1 MAGAARAEADRITEL
16 RELLRRADRA
26 YYVDANP
33 FLADREYDRLLKEL
47 AGLEARH
54 PELDDPTSP
63 TRRVGGAPSEGFATA
78 AHRMPMRSIDNSYDE
93 ADVRAWYARCAEG
106 LARELGARGEFALV
120 CDPKVDGVAIS
131 LRYERGELVSAITR
145 GDGERGDVV
154 TANVRAIR
162 AIPLRLDGS
171 RRKAPATLE
180 VRGEIFMPDASFDRI
195 NRERAEAGEALFA
208 NPRNSTAGTLKSL
221 DPAVVRAR
229 GLRFLAHGLGE
240 TSESLDADRTWLGS
254 LAALAELGVPASP
267 DAVRVEGVDAALA
280 AIAAFDVRR
289 RSLGFAVDGMVVR
302 LDRLDFQEALG
313 STAKSPRW
321 CLAFKYPPDQ
331 GRTRL
336 RAVDWQVGKGGTLT
350 PRATMDPVTLAG
362 TVVRHATLHN
372 IEEIRRRDIRLGDL
386 VIVEKAGEIIPQVV
400 QPVADER
407 TGAETAIEPPSRCP
421 ACGGGVE
428 PEGPKLYCVNPECP
442 AQFRERLA
450 WFVGRDQ
457 MDIDGLGEKLVEQLV
472 ESGLVKHFA
481 DVFLLSREDLLALE
495 RVGETSADH
504 LLAAIAAAKGRG
516 LVRVLAGLGI
526 RHIGAAAAKTLG
538 KAFADA
544 GALLTADEAAL
555 EALPDFGAITAASL
569 ARDLR
574 SPRLRETFRRLAEAG
589 VDLRSPI
596 HAPAGESAP
605 DGPFAG
611 KTVVVTGS
619 LEGFTRTGIT
629 ELLERLGAKVAGSVS
644 KKTHLVIAGEEAG
657 SKLDKA
663 RELGIE
669 IWDARRLSAELAGA
683 GVRLG

>member
-1 MAGAARAEADRITEL
+1 
-16 RELLRRADRA
+16 
-26 YYVDANP
+26 V
-33 FLADREYDRLLKEL
+33 
-47 AGLEARH
+47 
-54 PELDDPTSP
+54 
-63 TRRVGGAPSEGFATA
+63 
-78 AHRMPMRSIDNSYDE
+78 
-93 ADVRAWYARCAEG
+93 
-106 LARELGARGEFALV
+106 
-120 CDPKVDGVAIS
+120 
-131 LRYERGELVSAITR
+131 TR
-145 GDGERGDVV
+145 GDGERGDLV

-162 AIPLRLDGS
+162 AVPLRLDGS
-171 RRKAPATLE
+171 RREVPAVIE

-240 TSESLDADRTWLGS
+240 TSEPLDAARTWLGS
-254 LAALAELGVPASP
+254 LAALGGLGIPVSP

-280 AIAAFDVRR
+280 AIADFDSRR

-336 RAVDWQVGKGGTLT
+336 RQVDWQVGKGGTLT
-350 PRATMDPVTLAG
+350 PRATMDPVPLAG

-386 VIVEKAGEIIPQVV
+386 VVVEKAGEIIPQVV
-400 QPVADER
+400 QPVVEER
-407 TGAETAIEPPSRCP
+407 TGAETPIEPPSRCP
-421 ACGGGVE
+421 SCGGGVE
-428 PEGPKLYCVNPECP
+428 PEGPKLYCMNPECP

-450 WFVGRDQ
+450 WFTGRDQ
-457 MDIDGLGEKLVEQLV
+457 MDIDGLGEKLVDQLV

-481 DVFLLSREDLLALE
+481 DVFRLTREDLLSLE
-495 RVGETSADH
+495 RVGETSADN
-504 LLAAIAAAKGRG
+504 LLAAIGAARGRG

-544 GALLTADEAAL
+544 DALLATDETRL
-555 EALPDFGAITAASL
+555 VELPDFGEITAASL
-569 ARDLR
+569 AHDLR

-589 VDLRSPI
+589 VDLHSPI
-596 HAPAGESAP
+596 HAPAGEATAA
-605 DGPFAG
+605 GPFAG
-611 KTVVVTGS
+611 KTVVVTGT

-644 KKTHLVIAGEEAG
+644 KKTHLVIAGDEAG

-669 IWDARRLSAELAGA
+669 VWDGTRLAAELAGA
-683 GVRLG
+683 GIRLG